1 MSTTG
6 EVGNP
11 AKVEEGGSKKSARVE
26 DGTAPPLV
34 KEKNETVEK
43 PDHGDEGAEPKNE
56 QGANDKCLQN
66 DSSESA
72 ERKGRKKRK
81 IQKGDVKSC
90 DLKSCD
96 GENEANRKGIENVSG
111 EKEDE
116 GTLSSD
122 DKSSSSDEDHD
133 GLLLTSKFKKKF
145 SDLLLKLK
153 SKDAS
158 LLPKEGDFFFH
169 DSDFE
174 TDVSDDGGEGEGDG
188 SEGGK
193 GDQVGE
199 VNEVGQVDQVG
210 ESAASRG
217 SLNYADYFKDILM
230 KEGSHAIDEE
240 EEKLIE
246 KEKEA
251 CSQKNKKSY
260 LNEQEELKKK
270 IIEACKIAEEQNE
283 NEGDDG
289 NFFTIKEKT
298 EKEILEEKTYYE
310 NFLKTSKIVKEEDGL
325 LKEYWNDNL
334 NKDEEF
340 LRDYILKEL
349 WREDKIHNVY
359 EDIDEVDDEELD
371 KAAKFEKTYNFRYE
385 EQNGNI
391 INSNPRQ
398 IKSSVRIDMRKEKR
412 REKRREKR
420 KRQRERKRKNLT
432 EDLKMEGSK
441 KGKKKESKQ
450 DRKRANAVSGE
461 GGGDAEDND
470 TANMCLPKEE
480 KKKKKKKKATGED
493 AGTVEN
499 SNDMWFLCDECNV
512 PISPLNYVYEC
523 TCCDN
528 FAVCK
533 PCFKKITHE
542 HDLKKQVVPLHCA
555 PPKDYQK
562 GNAPDIS
569 GPKSNNRNGGEKKYS
584 ELEYL
589 ENDSSAYEDLI
600 DDMPIRFKYFKVK
613 PETFKLTTDYILKTD
628 DETLNQ
634 IVPLHYVSPYFKH
647 DGKAKLRDFSGKKGD
662 AQEKKRPKFNGRAA
676 ARKGRG
682 D

>member
-398 IKSSVRIDMRKEKR
+398 IKSS
-412 REKRREKR
+412 
-420 KRQRERKRKNLT
+420 
-432 EDLKMEGSK
+432 
-441 KGKKKESKQ
+441 
-450 DRKRANAVSGE
+450 
-461 GGGDAEDND
+461 
-470 TANMCLPKEE
+470 
-480 KKKKKKKKATGED
+480 
-493 AGTVEN
+493 
-499 SNDMWFLCDECNV
+499 
-512 PISPLNYVYEC
+512 
-523 TCCDN
+523 
-528 FAVCK
+528 
-533 PCFKKITHE
+533 
-542 HDLKKQVVPLHCA
+542 
-555 PPKDYQK
+555 DYQK

>member
-1 MSTTG
+1 M
-6 EVGNP
+6 
-11 AKVEEGGSKKSARVE
+11 E
-26 DGTAPPLV
+26 DETASPHV
-34 KEKNETVEK
+34 KEKNKMVGN
-43 PDHGDEGAEPKNE
+43 DGHSDEGAELRSE
-56 QGANDKCLQN
+56 QGASDKCLQN
-66 DSSESA
+66 DSSESI
-72 ERKGRKKRK
+72 EQTRRKKRK
-81 IQKGDVKSC
+81 IEKGN
-90 DLKSCD
+90 LKSCD
-96 GENEANRKGIENVSG
+96 EESEANRKGIEKVSG

-153 SKDAS
+153 SKDAT
-158 LLPKEGDFFFH
+158 LLSKEGDTFFH
-169 DSDFE
+169 DSDFD
-174 TDVSDDGGEGEGDG
+174 TDMSDDGGDDEK
-188 SEGGK
+188 GK
-193 GDQVGE
+193 VD
-199 VNEVGQVDQVG
+199 QVDQPG
-210 ESAASRG
+210 EDGQIGEVKESTAKGG

-230 KEGSHAIDEE
+230 KDGSHAIDQEE
-240 EEKLIE
+240 EELIE

-270 IIEACKIAEEQNE
+270 IIEACKIADEQNE
-283 NEGDDG
+283 NEGDDE

-298 EKEILEEKTYYE
+298 EKEILEEKAYYE
-310 NFLKTSKIVKEEDGL
+310 NFLKTSRIVKEEDGL

-349 WREDKIHNVY
+349 WREDKIHNAY
-359 EDIDEVDDEELD
+359 EEIDEVDDEDLD

-391 INSNPRQ
+391 INSNPRH
-398 IKSSVRIDMRKEKR
+398 IKSSVRIDLKKEKR

-420 KRQRERKRKNLT
+420 KRQREKKRKKLT
-432 EDLKMEGSK
+432 EDLKKGDSK
-441 KGKKKESKQ
+441 GGKKKEKNL
-450 DRKRANAVSGE
+450 DRNKANPKEEDPLNNVNNNPINGE
-461 GGGDAEDND
+461 GGLDAEEST
-470 TANMCLPKEE
+470 TANTRK
-480 KKKKKKKKATGED
+480 KKKKKKKKATD
-493 AGTVEN
+493 AHSGAVDN
-499 SNDMWFLCDECNV
+499 SNDLWFLCDECNV

-542 HDLKKQVVPLHCA
+542 HDLKKQIVPLYCV
-555 PPKDYQK
+555 PPKDYLK
-562 GNAPDIS
+562 GNAPDKS
-569 GPKSNNRNGGEKKYS
+569 GSKMNNHNDDVEKCG

-613 PETFKLTTDYILKTD
+613 PKNFKLTTDYILKTD

-634 IVPLHYVSPYFKH
+634 IVPLHYVSPYFKK
-647 DGKAKLRDFSGKKGD
+647 DGKTKFRGASGKKHD
-662 AQEKKRPKFNGRAA
+662 AQEKKRSKIKGKTA
-676 ARKGRG
+676 ARKGR
-682 D
+682 DD

>member
-1 MSTTG
+1 
-6 EVGNP
+6 
-11 AKVEEGGSKKSARVE
+11 
-26 DGTAPPLV
+26 
-34 KEKNETVEK
+34 KNETVDK
-43 PDHGDEGAEPKNE
+43 DGHGDEGAELKNE
-56 QGANDKCLQN
+56 EGANDKCLQN

-81 IQKGDVKSC
+81 IQKD

-96 GENEANRKGIENVSG
+96 GENEANCKGIENVSG

-174 TDVSDDGGEGEGDG
+174 TDMSDDGGGGER
-188 SEGGK
+188 GK
-193 GDQVGE
+193 IDE
-199 VNEVGQVDQVG
+199 VDEVGQVEEDGQVG
-210 ESAASRG
+210 ESAAKGG
-217 SLNYADYFKDILM
+217 SLNYEDYFKDILM
-230 KEGSHAIDEE
+230 KDGSHAIDQEE
-240 EEKLIE
+240 EELIE

-270 IIEACKIAEEQNE
+270 IIEACKIAEQQNE
-283 NEGDDG
+283 NEGDDE

-298 EKEILEEKTYYE
+298 EKEILEEKAYYE

-359 EDIDEVDDEELD
+359 EDIDEVDDEDLD

-385 EQNGNI
+385 EQNGNV
-391 INSNPRQ
+391 INSNPRH
-398 IKSSVRIDMRKEKR
+398 IKSSVRIDLRKEKR

-420 KRQRERKRKNLT
+420 KRQREKKRKKLT
-432 EDLKMEGSK
+432 EDLKKGDSK
-441 KGKKKESKQ
+441 GGGKKESKL
-450 DRKRANAVSGE
+450 DRNRANPRE
-461 GGGDAEDND
+461 
-470 TANMCLPKEE
+470 
-480 KKKKKKKKATGED
+480 GED
-493 AGTVEN
+493 
-499 SNDMWFLCDECNV
+499 
-512 PISPLNYVYEC
+512 PLNNV
-523 TCCDN
+523 N
-528 FAVCK
+528 NN
-533 PCFKKITHE
+533 P
-542 HDLKKQVVPLHCA
+542 
-555 PPKDYQK
+555 DYLK
-562 GNAPDIS
+562 GNASDRS
-569 GPKSNNRNGGEKKYS
+569 GSKINNHNGGVKECS

-647 DGKAKLRDFSGKKGD
+647 DGKTKLRGFSGKKGD
-662 AQEKKRPKFNGRAA
+662 TQEKNRSKFKGRTA